1 MGLIPARWSV
11 SRTEMWVVGIVLSV
25 AAIAA
30 PLQLYLVALIVF
42 GLPHVLWEMNWIRHT
57 YRHSLPTRWWMAIF
71 SILLLQAAARL
82 GTWANALPAEVTM
95 VVDLIT
101 LTLLA
106 FIAARIVHR
115 HGGPRPWLAAIIA
128 VAAGIGL
135 IAAVDASS
143 VAGVL
148 LLLAVVHNFTPLALV
163 PSNQRLSRAP
173 ARHTLGLLF
182 ALPWL
187 AMVVVLMGTSIQAPS
202 VVESTLNGTWMP
214 GEAVWL
220 QQHIPLGFQAALSE
234 LVLSQCLH
242 YYCVL
247 RLLPSTL
254 KPDVSRQW
262 QTWALVAS
270 ALLSLYFIFDFASA
284 RRLYSVASGVH
295 AWLELPLIL
304 LLLSGIVPQ
313 LPNAKPLG

>member
-1 MGLIPARWSV
+1 MGLTFVHWPV
-11 SRTEMWVVGIVLSV
+11 SRTEVVGVGITLSV
-25 AAIAA
+25 VAIAA

-57 YRHSLPTRWWMAIF
+57 YRHSLPTHWWMAIF

-82 GTWANALPAEVTM
+82 GTWANAMPAEITM
-95 VVDLIT
+95 VVDLLT
-101 LTLLA
+101 LALLA
-106 FIAARIVHR
+106 FTTAMLVNR

-135 IAAVDASS
+135 IAAVDAGS

-148 LLLAVVHNFTPLALV
+148 LLLAIAHNLTPLALV
-163 PSNQRLSRAP
+163 PSNQQITQTP

-187 AMVVVLMGTSIQAPS
+187 VMVVVLMNTSIQAPS
-202 VVESTLNGTWMP
+202 VVESTPNSTWMP

-220 QQHIPLGFQAALSE
+220 QQHIPLGFQAALSG

-262 QTWALVAS
+262 QTWALIAS
-270 ALLSLYFIFDFASA
+270 ALLSLYYIFDFASA
-284 RRLYSVASGVH
+284 RRLYSVAAGVH

-304 LLLSGIVPQ
+304 LLLSGIEPQ
-313 LPNAKPLG
+313 QSNAEGLS